1 MSKQVPL
8 DARRRPGSGKSEAR
22 SLRREGR
29 VPAVAYGADLH
40 ATALSVDARELYHA
54 LRTDAGTN
62 AVLRLS
68 LDGDSH
74 LALARQ
80 IQRHPVRREVLHVDF
95 VTVSRTV
102 KVSVEVPIHL
112 EGADDAPGVD
122 EGGVVSQ
129 ELYALPVEVLPLEV
143 PDQILADISGL
154 NIGDVLHVRDLTVPA
169 GVEVTADP
177 DAPVV
182 SVVVPQLEVPEPQE
196 AIEGE
201 AAEVA
206 EGATGEEAEAP
217 AAADDADDA
226 DADRDSDE
234 G

>member
-196 AIEGE
+196 A
-201 AAEVA
+201 
-206 EGATGEEAEAP
+206 TGEEAEAP

-226 DADRDSDE
+226 DSDRDSDE